1 MADFQPVVFR
11 LGDERYGI
19 DISYVNAIERTQSI
33 VRVPNS
39 ARSIKGIINL
49 RGEIIPVVDLR
60 SKFRTMDSEFPED
73 SEFII
78 VDMGKN
84 KIAIEVDTVEG
95 IHNTEEECVIDMPII
110 AKGDGVEYFDSIVK
124 VDSNLVIVI
133 NPMELL
139 SEKEIKAVERL
150 AEENKKTSKG

>member
-11 LGDERYGI
+11 LGNERYGI

-60 SKFRTMDSEFPED
+60 TKFRLTDSDFPED

-78 VDMGKN
+78 VDMGSN
-84 KIAIEVDTVEG
+84 KIAIEVDGVEG
-95 IHNTEEECVIDMPII
+95 IHNTEEGGVLDMPII

-124 VDSNLVIVI
+124 VDDRLVIII

-139 SEKEIKAVERL
+139 SENEMKAVERI
-150 AEENKKTSKG
+150 AEENKKPSKA